1 MLSALI
7 LIPLVGALLIGLLPK
22 TLETNQIRRSALIVL
37 GINLAV
43 TLWLI
48 LQFDISNSG
57 FQFVEDIDW
66 IEPLGLS
73 YSLGVDGIALPL
85 VAINSFLCFL
95 SVYISA
101 QIKRPRLYYAMLLLI
116 ASAVAG
122 AFLAR
127 NLLLFFLFYE
137 LELIPLYL
145 LIAIWGGARR
155 GYAATKFLIY
165 TAFSGV
171 LILGA
176 FLGLAILSDTGSFA
190 YNPALVQGLTITQQ
204 TLLMGVLLIGF
215 GIKIPLVPFHTW
227 LPDAHVEASTP
238 ISVLLAGVLLKLGTY
253 GILRFCVGLFPEA
266 WVAVAPLLA
275 WWAVVSVLY
284 GSLAAIAQTDMKKMV
299 AYSSVGHM
307 GYILLAAS
315 AATPLSILG
324 TVMQMVSHGLISAL
338 MFLLVGVVY
347 KKTGTRDLTIL
358 RGLLAPERGLPFIG
372 SLMVLGAMASAGI
385 PGMVGFISEF
395 IVFRG
400 SFERYAPQTLL
411 CMVGSG
417 LTAVYFLLMINRVF
431 FGRLTAAPNDKG
443 GSIEVTLPKVSW
455 RDRTPA
461 LVLVLIIFAFGLQ
474 PEWMT
479 RWIATTTTTFMPNAI
494 RASEAVSV
502 LQPTPDK
509 THPNEANLNQAS
521 SGKDFDK
528 GLEKSPEKIALLS
541 LLHPVLV
548 DSSTVTPVIRPSTD
562 NLALVRTSSIN

>member
-1 MLSALI
+1 MILSALI
-7 LIPLVGALLIGLLPK
+7 LIPLVGTLLISLWPTSLS
-22 TLETNQIRRSALIVL
+22 TTYVRRGALVT
-37 GINLAV
+37 LAV
-43 TLWLI
+43 NLVVTVCLI
-48 LQFDISNSG
+48 AQFDIANPG
-57 FQFVEDIDW
+57 FQFVERLDW
-66 IEPLGLS
+66 IEALGLS
-73 YSLGVDGIALPL
+73 YSLGVDGVALPL
-85 VAINSFLCFL
+85 VAINSLLCFV

-101 QIKRPRLYYAMLLLI
+101 AVKRPRLYYSLMLLI

-122 AFLAR
+122 AFLAQ

-165 TAFSGV
+165 TAFSGI

-176 FLGLAILSDTGSFA
+176 FLGLALLSDTGSFD
-190 YNPALVQGLTITQQ
+190 YNPALVQGLTMFQQ
-204 TLLMGVLLIGF
+204 TLIMGCLLIGF

-238 ISVLLAGVLLKLGTY
+238 LSVLLAGVLLKLGTY
-253 GILRFCVGLFPEA
+253 GILRFCVGLFPGA
-266 WVAVAPLLA
+266 WLEISSLLA

-307 GYILLAAS
+307 GYILLAAA

-400 SFERYAPQTLL
+400 SFESHAPQTLL

-431 FGRLTAAPNDKG
+431 FGRLTAADDGVG
-443 GSIEVTLPKVSW
+443 GSIEITLPKVSW

-461 LVLVLIIFAFGLQ
+461 IALVLIIFAFGLQ

-479 RWIATTTTTFMPNAI
+479 RWIESTTTAFVPNAM
-494 RASEAVSV
+494 RA
-502 LQPTPDK
+502 
-509 THPNEANLNQAS
+509 
-521 SGKDFDK
+521 G
-528 GLEKSPEKIALLS
+528 
-541 LLHPVLV
+541 
-548 DSSTVTPVIRPSTD
+548 
-562 NLALVRTSSIN
+562 ALVSNPARSTEMVFESAFETAPGIVPGIASKAASKTTLETIPNRALVSPDGVDGSSPLAI